1 MSLEEIFRFFFR
13 AHRFLGLNENS
24 FENTGE
30 NWDVETGVSVVVTR
44 RSGRDSEAVNDIAV
58 GSKPA
63 DGGHHK
69 NISRPGFS
77 GFPIV
82 SSLYRD
88 HNSFNFCSF
97 KSTIHLITCP
107 FLLFSWNLY
116 FNNVSFLGCILHFAV
131 FFFLQNLS
139 RLSKEVI
146 FCCFAKIWQLFRRL
160 KMSRKKI
167 L

>member
-1 MSLEEIFRFFFR
+1 M
-13 AHRFLGLNENS
+13 
-24 FENTGE
+24 
-30 NWDVETGVSVVVTR
+30 
-44 RSGRDSEAVNDIAV
+44 SGRDISIFLSCTQISWATKIVSKTRWKLGRGNKSISRGYEKISPRQRAVNDITV

-88 HNSFNFCSF
+88 HNSSNFCSF

-116 FNNVSFLGCILHFAV
+116 FNNVSFLGCILHFPV
-131 FFFLQNLS
+131 FFFLFQNLS

-146 FCCFAKIWQLFRRL
+146 FCCFAKAWQLFRRL
-160 KMSRKKI
+160 KMSRRKI

>member
-88 HNSFNFCSF
+88 HNSSNFCSF

-116 FNNVSFLGCILHFAV
+116 FNNVSFLGCILYFAV
-131 FFFLQNLS
+131 FFFFFFY
-139 RLSKEVI
+139 KI
-146 FCCFAKIWQLFRRL
+146 FLVFRRKWYFVALL
-160 KMSRKKI
+160 KYDNYFGD
-167 L
+167 

>member
-1 MSLEEIFRFFFR
+1 M
-13 AHRFLGLNENS
+13 
-24 FENTGE
+24 
-30 NWDVETGVSVVVTR
+30 VTR
-44 RSGRDSEAVNDIAV
+44 RSARDSVAVNDIAV

-88 HNSFNFCSF
+88 HNSSNFCSF

-116 FNNVSFLGCILHFAV
+116 FNNVSFLGYILHFPV
-131 FFFLQNLS
+131 LFFFFFNKNLS
-139 RLSKEVI
+139 RLSKQVI
-146 FCCFAKIWQLFRRL
+146 FCFALLRQMTIISEIKIKMCRR
-160 KMSRKKI
+160 KI
-167 L
+167 LFETGNENLPKFYPKFTNYF